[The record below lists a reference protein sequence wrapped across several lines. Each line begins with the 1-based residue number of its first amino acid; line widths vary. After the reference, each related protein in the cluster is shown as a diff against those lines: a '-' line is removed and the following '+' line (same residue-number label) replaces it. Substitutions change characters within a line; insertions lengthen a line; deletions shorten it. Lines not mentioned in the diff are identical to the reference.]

1 MLVDGL
7 ESAPTMLHERVYLDV
22 DATAVIQVKGR
33 VDEGLHGNDASGASG
48 IVTESDAGEVV
59 EISVEAFHLD
69 LVGVIGRL
77 MLTES
82 LPV

>member
-1 MLVDGL
+1 
-7 ESAPTMLHERVYLDV
+7 
-22 DATAVIQVKGR
+22 
-33 VDEGLHGNDASGASG
+33 
-48 IVTESDAGEVV
+48 V